1 MKVYMIAAQS
11 FIPTE
16 SNMVSFLSHYAE
28 YLNPNGDYVDLESI
42 LGDKETTSLDI
53 VVFGKNVYG
62 NLKNVYS
69 IPSRR
74 GGTVAAT
81 ISVAY
86 EMAKE
91 EDGCKGN

>member
-1 MKVYMIAAQS
+1 MIAAQS
-11 FIPTE
+11 FVPNE

-28 YLNPNGDYVDLESI
+28 YLNPNGEYVDLESI

-69 IPSRR
+69 IPNPR
-74 GGTVAAT
+74 GEVNVAT

-91 EDGCKGN
+91 EDGCKEN

>member
-1 MKVYMIAAQS
+1 MIAAQS
-11 FIPTE
+11 FVPNE

-28 YLNPNGDYVDLESI
+28 YLNPNGEYVDLESI

-69 IPSRR
+69 IPFRR
-74 GGTVAAT
+74 GVNVAT

-91 EDGCKGN
+91 EDGCKEN